1 MIPQYL
7 KQDIISFNKKT
18 VYGRQGERVF
28 IIKNLHPV
36 VIVSN
41 EYGERF
47 SCHVNELSHTKIQ
60 TNDLRVLPTKDSN
73 KKLKRK

>member
-7 KQDIISFNKKT
+7 KEDVVSFNRKKI
-18 VYGRQGERVF
+18 YGRQGERVF

-47 SCHVNELSHTKIQ
+47 PCHVNQLSPTKIE
-60 TNDLRVLPTKDSN
+60 
-73 KKLKRK
+73 KK